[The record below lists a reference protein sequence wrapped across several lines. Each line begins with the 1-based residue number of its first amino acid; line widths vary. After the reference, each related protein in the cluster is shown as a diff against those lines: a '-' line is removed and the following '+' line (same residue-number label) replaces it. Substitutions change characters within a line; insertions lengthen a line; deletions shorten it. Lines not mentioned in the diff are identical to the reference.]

1 MWSPANLPRVPRLSR
16 VLSYDF
22 GLSRL
27 CWNQCPACLG
37 ITVQLRLESAS
48 SLCRNSQHSAMK
60 QTWKSCSS
68 TPRLSARTNTR
79 LAPRNENAVLC
90 IDRVVKLSGHR
101 FKIVVVFYTRSPR
114 TAPSQSP
121 SHPQVKIAN
130 KLRGRPLGCATCTK
144 ALARPRA
151 WNRIVRLR

>member
-1 MWSPANLPRVPRLSR
+1 MPLPVSSCSSCLAYMLLADMLCLTHKISDRLGYGR
-16 VLSYDF
+16 
-22 GLSRL
+22 
-27 CWNQCPACLG
+27 
-37 ITVQLRLESAS
+37 ES
-48 SLCRNSQHSAMK
+48 LKHSAMK